1 MKPPTDIIDLIRSTL
16 QTGVV
21 TGAVEQAA
29 AAYARLCQDCEARL
43 ERIAAM
49 LDKGSDYQALQAS
62 EEEPPLLEL
71 AGVVSFGGEKA
82 WFDFCQANHLPLAP
96 RLDARTVLAL
106 EKLYA
111 QGVTANHPLYKDFR
125 AAVLSRENDKAL
137 RIIRTILKL
146 NPADENA
153 RSELQRL
160 ENRHWQE
167 LADDLSAALK
177 TDDEERIAGLAE
189 RILEVMPEPRRA
201 ALPELVR
208 AEGIRRSLRRRQ
220 AWEKIPELLGKA
232 EAHDLAGEWEAASQA
247 CEQVRELAVVHGIE
261 LAGSQKAAFESIN
274 VICVQKRSAAELR
287 RRFERALSGFTA
299 FTQEAETRLLT
310 GMTRSLAESA
320 ALDESFVRRWR
331 ELESFGLPVPEDV
344 LAKLRQAGLKI
355 RSNLEHVQRG
365 RRMRSLVSAA
375 LLAGFLLTLAAV
387 AWHGWQARAF
397 ALELSSYRARQLA
410 EPAARLAASLRTE
423 QPLLLRWPYLRTKVE
438 ETDAWTGQGRGLLA
452 QADAALKALETEIDV
467 LKPGE
472 MLQRLEDARGLVA
485 QLPADLATAAGQRVA
500 ALKTKSGVKLAAL
513 AEARTADTREKLG
526 RINPA
531 LREELSHEKPV
542 AQVVAS
548 LVRLEGELAGLE
560 TLARPETEELRLPA
574 DLEAQIRAARQRVDA
589 LKADVERFNE
599 MRDSTARVT
608 SLTEYR
614 AVLARWQDIPFVE
627 AASAAPVLNSLPT
640 EEQILASLM
649 AGGDLAMWKACVED
663 AGGASMHPETPQ
675 EGDLKTLL
683 ALRDDPGL
691 NSAWENVVVDHSTG
705 RGRRSVWSLGP
716 LVESR
721 VADTQ
726 QRWSGRAFD
735 PHPQDTG
742 AAFVPLEFKRL
753 VIGGGSPQGQSVVS
767 SKPSATGNLIKNLQ
781 LDRMTDANGE
791 RFERSLLG
799 ILERL
804 MADGG
809 APSVAKAYV
818 MLELERLTRD
828 RPFAWGLH
836 LTPTLR
842 ADLAELHR
850 RVGDYPLRGDD
861 WMLPKVKEKL
871 GGALDDYFAAR
882 QGRQYEKEAQARRLL
897 VMRVNAAGVKLGGY
911 VDTDRRLRLN
921 QSGRSAAEFW
931 LPLKS
936 GPRLLKAGDA
946 EAPEGVPGLTPLLFL
961 PLDRQELV
969 RNYHSVLSESEQG
982 RTASSEVE
990 DPFLKP

>member
-21 TGAVEQAA
+21 SGAVEQAA
-29 AAYARLCQDCEARL
+29 AAYARLCQDCETRL

-71 AGVVSFGGEKA
+71 AGVLSFGGEKA
-82 WFDFCQANHLPLAP
+82 WFDFCQAHQMALAP
-96 RLDARTVLAL
+96 RLDAKTVLAL
-106 EKLYA
+106 ERLYA

-125 AAVLSRENDKAL
+125 AAVLSRENDRAL

-146 NPADENA
+146 NPGDENA

-160 ENRHWQE
+160 ENRQWQE
-167 LADDLSAALK
+167 LADELSAALK

-189 RILEVMPEPRRA
+189 RIIAAVPEARRA
-201 ALPELVR
+201 ALPELVL

-220 AWEKIPELLGKA
+220 AGEKIPELLVEA
-232 EAHDLAGEWEAASQA
+232 EACQQAGEWEEAAQA
-247 CEQVRELAVVHGIE
+247 CDRARELAEAHGIE
-261 LAGSQKAAFESIN
+261 LAGSQKAAFETISAS
-274 VICVQKRSAAELR
+274 CAQKRAAAELR
-287 RRFERALSGFTA
+287 RRFERALNGFAA

-310 GMTRSLAESA
+310 GTARSLAESA

-331 ELESFGLPVPEDV
+331 DLEAFGLPVPEDV
-344 LAKLRQAGLKI
+344 LTRLRQAGLKI

-365 RRMRSLVSAA
+365 RRLRSLVSAA
-375 LLAGFLLTLAAV
+375 VLAGFLAALAAV
-387 AWHGWQARAF
+387 AWHGWQARAY
-397 ALELSSYRARQLA
+397 ALELASCRARQLA
-410 EPAARLAASLRTE
+410 EPAAKLAATLRTE
-423 QPLLLRWPYLRTKVE
+423 HPLLLRWPYLRTKVE
-438 ETDAWTGQGRGLLA
+438 EADAWTGQGRVLLA
-452 QADAALKALETEIDV
+452 QADAALKALESEFDG
-467 LKPGE
+467 LRPAE
-472 MLQRLEDARGLVA
+472 MLRRLEDVRALVA
-485 QLPADLATAAGQRVA
+485 QLPADLATPAGQRIA
-500 ALKTKSGVKLAAL
+500 ALKTKGGLKLAGL
-513 AEARTADTREKLG
+513 GEARTAETRGKLG

-531 LREELSHEKPV
+531 LREELSHERPV
-542 AQVVAS
+542 AQVNAS

-560 TLARPETEELRLPA
+560 ALTRPEAEELRLPA
-574 DLEAQIRAARQRVDA
+574 DLESQVRAARQRVDA
-589 LKADVERFNE
+589 FKADVERFNE
-599 MRDSTARVT
+599 LRDAAAAVT
-608 SLTEYR
+608 SLAEYR

-627 AASAAPVLNSLPT
+627 AASAAAVLDSLPS
-640 EEQILASLM
+640 EEQLLASLM
-649 AGGDLAMWKACVED
+649 TGGDLAMWKACIED
-663 AGGASMHPETPQ
+663 AGGQAMHPDTPQ

-691 NSAWENVVVDHSTG
+691 NSVWENVVVDHSTG

-716 LVESR
+716 LAESR

-735 PHPQDTG
+735 PHPEDTG
-742 AAFVPLEFKRL
+742 AAFVPLEYKRL
-753 VIGGGSPQGQSVVS
+753 VINGGSPQGQSVVS
-767 SKPSATGNLIKNLQ
+767 SRPSATGNLIKNLQ

-804 MADGG
+804 MADGS
-809 APSVAKAYV
+809 ASSVAKAYV

-836 LTPTLR
+836 LAPTLR

-861 WMLPKVKEKL
+861 WMLPKVREKL
-871 GGALDDYFAAR
+871 GGVLDEFFTAR
-882 QGRQYEKEAQARRLL
+882 RGRQYEKEAQARRLL
-897 VMRVNAAGVKLGGY
+897 VMRVNAAGVKLGGF
-911 VDTDRRLRLN
+911 VDTDRRLRVN
-921 QSGRSAAEFW
+921 QAGRSAAEFW
-931 LPLKS
+931 LPLKA
-936 GPRLLKAGDA
+936 GPRLLAAASGD
-946 EAPEGVPGLTPLLFL
+946 APEGVPGLTPLLFL
-961 PLDRQELV
+961 PLDRQELL
-969 RNYHSVLSESEQG
+969 RNYRASLSGPEQG
-982 RTASSEVE
+982 TAAHSQGE

>member
-1 MKPPTDIIDLIRSTL
+1 MKPPTDIIDLLRSSL

-21 TGAVEQAA
+21 SEAVEQAA
-29 AAYARLCQDCEARL
+29 AAYARLCQDCETRL

-62 EEEPPLLEL
+62 EEEPSLLEL
-71 AGVVSFGGEKA
+71 AGVLSFGGEKA
-82 WFDFCQANHLPLAP
+82 WFDFCQAHQLALAP
-96 RLDARTVLAL
+96 RLDAKTVLAL
-106 EKLYA
+106 ERLYA

-125 AAVLSRENDKAL
+125 AAVLSRENDRAL

-160 ENRHWQE
+160 ENRQWQE
-167 LADDLSAALK
+167 LADELSAALK

-189 RILEVMPEPRRA
+189 RIIAVVPEARRA

-220 AWEKIPELLGKA
+220 AGEKIPELLGKA
-232 EAHDLAGEWEAASQA
+232 AEHEQAGEWEDAAQA
-247 CEQVRELAVVHGIE
+247 CDQVREMSEAHGIE
-261 LAGSQKAAFESIN
+261 LTGSQKAAFESIGAN
-274 VICVQKRSAAELR
+274 CAQKRAAAELR
-287 RRFERALSGFTA
+287 RRFERALSGFAA
-299 FTQEAETRLLT
+299 FIQEAETRLLT
-310 GMTRSLAESA
+310 GTARSLAESA

-331 ELESFGLPVPEDV
+331 DLEAFGLPVPEDV
-344 LAKLRQAGLKI
+344 LARLRHAGLKI
-355 RSNLEHVQRG
+355 RENLEHVQRG
-365 RRMRSLVSAA
+365 RRMRSLASAA
-375 LLAGFLLTLAAV
+375 VLAGFLAALAAV
-387 AWHGWQARAF
+387 AWHGWQARAY
-397 ALELSSYRARQLA
+397 ALELASYRARQLA
-410 EPAARLAASLRTE
+410 EPAARLAATLRTE

-452 QADAALKALETEIDV
+452 QADAVLKALESEFDG
-467 LKPGE
+467 LRPAE
-472 MLQRLEDARGLVA
+472 MLRRLEDARALVA
-485 QLPADLATAAGQRVA
+485 QLPADLATPAGQRIA
-500 ALKTKSGVKLAAL
+500 ALKTRSGLKMAGLG
-513 AEARTADTREKLG
+513 EARTADTREKLG

-531 LREELSHEKPV
+531 LREELSHERPV

-548 LVRLEGELAGLE
+548 LVRLEGVLAALE
-560 TLARPETEELRLPA
+560 SLTRPEAEELRLPA
-574 DLEAQIRAARQRVDA
+574 DLEAQIRAARQRVEA
-589 LKADVERFNE
+589 FKADVERFNGL
-599 MRDSTARVT
+599 RDAAASAT

-614 AVLARWQDIPFVE
+614 AVLARWQDIPFAE
-627 AASAAPVLNSLPT
+627 AASAASVLDSLPS
-640 EEQILASLM
+640 EEQLLASLM

-663 AGGASMHPETPQ
+663 AGGPSMHPETPQ

-691 NSAWENVVVDHSTG
+691 NSVWENVVVDHSTG

-753 VIGGGSPQGQSVVS
+753 VINGGSPQGQSVVS

-799 ILERL
+799 ILDRL

-809 APSVAKAYV
+809 APSVARAYV

-861 WMLPKVKEKL
+861 WMLPKVREKL
-871 GGALDDYFAAR
+871 GGVLDEFFSAR
-882 QGRQYEKEAQARRLL
+882 LGRQYEKEAQARRLL
-897 VMRVNAAGVKLGGY
+897 VMRVNAAGVKLGGF
-911 VDTDRRLRLN
+911 VDTERRLMVS
-921 QSGRSAAEFW
+921 QAGRAAAEFW
-931 LPLKS
+931 LPLKA
-936 GPRLLKAGDA
+936 GPRLLKAA
-946 EAPEGVPGLTPLLFL
+946 EVEAPEGVPGLTPLLFL
-961 PLDRQELV
+961 PLDRQELM
-969 RNYHSVLSESEQG
+969 RNYRASMSGPEQG
-982 RTASSEVE
+982 RTAPSQDE